1 MKKLAF
7 IITLLML
14 ASVAFAGEIGYALS
28 GGGARGFAHIGVLK
42 VLEEEG
48 LKPDFISGTSIG
60 AIIGGMY
67 AMGYDAAEIEEMACS
82 TDWNALMKDR
92 VSRRDLYIGQK
103 RWAPYGNAVFELD
116 EHWLPKLPS
125 AVLKVNSLN
134 LKLFDLVA
142 SAAQEQDFSRYPI
155 PFSCVATD
163 LGTGQP
169 YIFKSGSLLQAMR
182 ASISIPS
189 ILPPF
194 QVGEEYYIDGG
205 ISQNLP
211 IAEVKEMGA
220 QYVVGI
226 KVNSTLRDAEHLS
239 SIVDV
244 LDQTINIG
252 VSRNLSEGLDQCD
265 LLLEPDLLQYFSG
278 NFRYVREIIAIGE
291 SYAREHIEEIRAFV
305 KAYQHSDKQTD
316 TDFDKALDAFPV
328 SSIEVYG
335 NSRLSAAKIR
345 EYLGLHSGS
354 TLSTKEIL
362 AACHRA
368 WNSQYFN
375 VLYPDLLPLEDGS
388 YQLSIHVSERE
399 PKSIAINNSY
409 SDVEKLTASVV
420 LNVENLLLKNSK
432 LMGEVLLGGKN
443 ELNIDY
449 VKNFGNYWG
458 VYYRLFPYFNEK
470 TLYVYNDDHYRINS
484 IKSLEWGGTTGL
496 GLFTKDIAIAE
507 LFWYYSKTNLYR
519 GISESEMIPRRY
531 TVSGFG
537 IKAYHES
544 LDDYT
549 FPYSGARV
557 IGKFNFARDPEFS
570 DYIYNSM
577 RGRMEGYLPVVKG
590 FSFKVAANVGSY
602 FDSTP
607 SDKFDPFPVG
617 GIDGFKG
624 YSRYEISAPHFLI
637 YEFGFVSNPIK
648 NLHLQAGVQGMS
660 YDDDVFLGQGAWTE
674 YCGYVGIGYSTML
687 APLRLQFALNERK
700 HVNTMLSLGF
710 DTDIF
715 EFSRK

>member
-1 MKKLAF
+1 MRKLNL
-7 IITLLML
+7 IIALAMML
-14 ASVAFAGEIGYALS
+14 NMAFAAEIGYALS
-28 GGGARGFAHIGVLK
+28 GGGARGFAHIGILK

-48 LKPDFISGTSIG
+48 LKPDYISGTSIG
-60 AIIGGMY
+60 AIIGAMY
-67 AMGYDAAEIEEMACS
+67 ALGYNAAEIEEMASS
-82 TDWNALMKDR
+82 TDWNALMQDR
-92 VSRRDLYIGQK
+92 VSRRGLYIGQK

-116 EHWLPKLPS
+116 RHWMPKLPS
-125 AVLKVNSLN
+125 AVFKVNSLN

-163 LGTGQP
+163 LETGQSH
-169 YIFKSGSLLQAMR
+169 IFKSGSLLQAIR

-194 QVGEEYYIDGG
+194 LVGDKYYIDGG

-220 QYVVGI
+220 QQVVGI
-226 KVNSTLRDAEHLS
+226 KVNSTLRAARQLNN
-239 SIVDV
+239 IVDV

-265 LLLEPDLLQYFSG
+265 LLLEPDLLQYSSG
-278 NFRYVREIIAIGE
+278 NFKYVREIIAIGE
-291 SYAREHIEEIRAFV
+291 SYARDHIEEIRAFAR
-305 KAYQHSDKQTD
+305 AYQDSDQKPLKH
-316 TDFDKALDAFPV
+316 FDKDLDSFFV

-335 NSRLSAAKIR
+335 SNRLSAAKIR
-345 EYLGLHSGS
+345 EYLGLHSGGTMS
-354 TLSTKEIL
+354 KQEIF
-362 AACHRA
+362 AACHRG

-375 VLYPDLLPLEDGS
+375 VLYPDLVPLEDGS
-388 YQLSIHVSERE
+388 YRLDIHVSERE
-399 PKSIAINNSY
+399 PKTIALNNSY
-409 SDVEKLTASVV
+409 NDVEKLTASVV
-420 LNVENLLLKNSK
+420 LSVENLLLKNSK
-432 LMGEVLLGGKN
+432 LMAGVLLGGKN
-443 ELNIDY
+443 ELDIDY

-458 VYYRLFPYFNEK
+458 VYYRIFPYINEK
-470 TLYVYNDDHYRINS
+470 TLYVYNDEHYRINS
-484 IKSLEWGGTTGL
+484 VKSLEWGGTTGL
-496 GLFTKDIAIAE
+496 GLFTKDIAVAE
-507 LFWYYSKTNLYR
+507 LFWYYSNTNLYR
-519 GISESEMIPRRY
+519 GISESEMISRRY

-537 IKAYHES
+537 LKAYHES

-557 IGKFNFARDPEFS
+557 LGKFNFARDERIS

-577 RGRMEGYLPVVKG
+577 KGRMDAYLPVAKG
-590 FSFKVAANVGSY
+590 LSLKVAGNIGSY

-607 SDKFDPFPVG
+607 SDKFDPFTIG

-637 YEFGFVSNPIK
+637 YELGVVLNPFK

-660 YDDDVFLGQGAWTE
+660 YADDEFLAKDAWTE
-674 YCGYVGIGYSTML
+674 YCAYAGIGYST
-687 APLRLQFALNERK
+687 
-700 HVNTMLSLGF
+700 
-710 DTDIF
+710 
-715 EFSRK
+715 